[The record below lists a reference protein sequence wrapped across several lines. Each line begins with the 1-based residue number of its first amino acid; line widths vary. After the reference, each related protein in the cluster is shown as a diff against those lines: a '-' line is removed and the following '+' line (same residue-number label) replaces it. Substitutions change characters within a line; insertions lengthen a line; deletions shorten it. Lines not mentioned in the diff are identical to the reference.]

1 VVDRGRPGFSR
12 ARTWVVLVADF
23 DYTPDVMRLTRDET
37 MRLDPMFCV
46 KAALVLGILVATG
59 AVSAAEPGQQ
69 DRAPSIRT
77 GERLVLSHCASCHA
91 VGPAENSPFPQA
103 PPFRELSQRYPVRHL
118 EEALAE
124 GIVTAHPDMPEFV
137 FSAEEASD
145 IVAYLESLPA
155 GKMRHQR

>member
-1 VVDRGRPGFSR
+1 
-12 ARTWVVLVADF
+12 
-23 DYTPDVMRLTRDET
+23 
-37 MRLDPMFCV
+37 
-46 KAALVLGILVATG
+46 
-59 AVSAAEPGQQ
+59 
-69 DRAPSIRT
+69 
-77 GERLVLSHCASCHA
+77 
-91 VGPAENSPFPQA
+91 
-103 PPFRELSQRYPVRHL
+103 VRHL